1 MSVFWEVTGSL
12 REVFLTLL
20 AFLKTLGFAPIFES
34 DFSESDFFE
43 SLESLESDFEEP
55 ASPDP
60 ALPASEDSDFEA
72 SFLDSEVF
80 EVP

>member
-1 MSVFWEVTGSL
+1 MSVFWEVTVNL

-34 DFSESDFFE
+34 DFSKSDFF
-43 SLESLESDFEEP
+43 ESLESDFEEP

-60 ALPASEDSDFEA
+60 ALPASEDSDFET

>member
-1 MSVFWEVTGSL
+1 MSVFWEVTVTL

-43 SLESLESDFEEP
+43 SLESDFEEP

-60 ALPASEDSDFEA
+60 ALPASEDSDFET